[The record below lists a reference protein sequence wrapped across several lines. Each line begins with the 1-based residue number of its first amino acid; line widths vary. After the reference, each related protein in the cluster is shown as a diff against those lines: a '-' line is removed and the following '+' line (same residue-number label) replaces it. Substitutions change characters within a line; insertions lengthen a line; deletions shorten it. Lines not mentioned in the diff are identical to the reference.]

1 MSNLNLNFYQILE
14 IDKKATQQEIRQKYL
29 NLAKHFKKLESRV
42 LKS

>member
-29 NLAKHFKKLESRV
+29 NLA
-42 LKS
+42 